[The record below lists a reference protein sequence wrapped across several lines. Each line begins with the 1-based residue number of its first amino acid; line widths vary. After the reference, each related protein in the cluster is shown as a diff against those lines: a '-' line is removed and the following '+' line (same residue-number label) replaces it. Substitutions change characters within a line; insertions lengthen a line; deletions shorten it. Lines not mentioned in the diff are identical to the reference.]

1 MSNLP
6 TSFSILRYEHL
17 PCYCK
22 CFVKYVVICKHQK
35 LALPWY
41 LKERIQDEKEE
52 EVEEEEE
59 EEEEVEVVK
68 EEEKDKKRREMS
80 KAKFTP
86 RLQSHELL

>member
-1 MSNLP
+1 MKFLNTEL
-6 TSFSILRYEHL
+6 
-17 PCYCK
+17 
-22 CFVKYVVICKHQK
+22 K

-41 LKERIQDEKEE
+41 LKERIQDEEEEE

-59 EEEEVEVVK
+59 EVEVVEVVK
-68 EEEKDKKRREMS
+68 EEEKEEKDKKRREMS